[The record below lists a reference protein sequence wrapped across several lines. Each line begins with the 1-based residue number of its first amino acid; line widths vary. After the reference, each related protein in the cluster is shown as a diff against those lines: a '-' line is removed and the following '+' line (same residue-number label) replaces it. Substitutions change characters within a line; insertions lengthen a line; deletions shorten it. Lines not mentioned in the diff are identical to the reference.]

1 MRKMLRKN
9 IRLNEEQ
16 IKKLRDLS
24 EFDGSDPLDHVTRA
38 IDDYLRKQKT
48 DLTLPAEK
56 EINAQIT
63 GKSPEPASPGAFWV
77 NGIVDRYEFSA
88 LILKEASKS
97 AIDKDKVSKL
107 SILDPIIRENTNSFI
122 AACIVNYDRGWD
134 IRPSKIAEPY
144 YRKVRELIDAL
155 T

>member
-56 EINAQIT
+56 EINAEIT
-63 GKSPEPASPGAFWV
+63 GKSPEPATPGALWV

-88 LILKEASKS
+88 LILKEPSKS
-97 AIDKDKVSKL
+97 AIDKDRISKL

-134 IRPSKIAEPY
+134 IRPSKIAQPY
-144 YRKVRELIDAL
+144 YQKVRDLIDAL

>member
-1 MRKMLRKN
+1 MLRKN

-56 EINAQIT
+56 EINAEIT
-63 GKSPEPASPGAFWV
+63 GKSPEPATPGALWV

-88 LILKEASKS
+88 LILKEPSKS
-97 AIDKDKVSKL
+97 AIDKDRISKL

-134 IRPSKIAEPY
+134 IRPSKIAQPY
-144 YRKVRELIDAL
+144 YQKVRDLIDAL